1 MYYKVYKEINYN
13 DINTFLKKSYVKTAE
28 IV

>member
-1 MYYKVYKEINYN
+1 MYYEVYKEKDYN
-13 DINTFLKKSYVKTAE
+13 GTNTFLKKSYVKTAE